1 MYENASGQKL
11 NSAKIAIF
19 FHKNVGSGFKSH
31 IQSLIGVAAAKGY
44 EKYLGLLALVGCSKI
59 KAFADIQGRV
69 QRHLDG

>member
-1 MYENASGQKL
+1 
-11 NSAKIAIF
+11 
-19 FHKNVGSGFKSH
+19 
-31 IQSLIGVAAAKGY
+31 VAAAKGY